1 MTPEADYELVL
12 GGATVRLRVSSASDV
27 GRVRKLN
34 EDSFLAALPV
44 ALVADGM
51 GGHAL
56 GDKAS
61 QAVVATFETIFRA
74 AAPTAPATVIS
85 AISRANNAV
94 RALTAE
100 GERARSV
107 AGTTLAGVAL
117 VDLGLST
124 DGGSGFYW
132 MAFNVGDSRLYSW
145 NGSAL
150 SQVSVDHS
158 AVQELVDQGLITH
171 EQAATHPER
180 NVITRAVGVDS
191 EVDADVWFTAV
202 GGRQLYLMCSDGL
215 TKEVDDEAIA
225 TLLREFDAD
234 RAVNPAERLV
244 SMALEAG
251 GTDNVTAVVVESEVL
266 GGMLPHAEVPVATLA
281 NSLGPD
287 SLEPD
292 SLEDT
297 LPMRKRNT

>member
-1 MTPEADYELVL
+1 MAPEADYELVL
-12 GGATVRLRVSSASDV
+12 GGAPARIRVWSASDV

-61 QAVVATFETIFRA
+61 QAVVATFETVFRA
-74 AAPTAPATVIS
+74 AAPTSPATVTS
-85 AISRANNAV
+85 AISRANAAV

-117 VDLGLST
+117 VDLGLPS
-124 DGGSGFYW
+124 GGGAGFHW
-132 MAFNVGDSRLYSW
+132 MAFNVGDSRVYSW
-145 NGSAL
+145 DGSAL
-150 SQVSVDHS
+150 GQVSIDHS

-180 NVITRAVGVDS
+180 NVITRAIGVDH
-191 EVDADVWFTAV
+191 EVDADVWFTPV
-202 GGRQLYLMCSDGL
+202 DGRQLYLMCSDGL

-244 SMALEAG
+244 ALALDAG
-251 GTDNVTAVVVESEVL
+251 GRDNVTAVVVESEIL
-266 GGMLPHAEVPVATLA
+266 GGTPPHAGASFA
-281 NSLGPD
+281 SL
-287 SLEPD
+287 PD

-297 LPMRKRNT
+297 LPMRKRHT

>member
-1 MTPEADYELVL
+1 MASDHELVL
-12 GGATVRLRVSSASDV
+12 GGATVRLRVSSASDL
-27 GRVRKLN
+27 GRVRKVN
-34 EDSFLAALPV
+34 EDSFLAAIPV

-51 GGHAL
+51 GGHL
-56 GDKAS
+56 RGDQAS
-61 QAVVATFETIFRA
+61 QAVVATFETVFHA
-74 AAPTAPATVIS
+74 AAPTVPETVIS
-85 AISRANNAV
+85 AISRANDAV

-117 VDLGLST
+117 VDLGLSSD
-124 DGGSGFYW
+124 DGAGFYW
-132 MAFNVGDSRLYSW
+132 MAFNVGDSRVYSW
-145 NGSAL
+145 DGSAL
-150 SQVSVDHS
+150 GQVSVDHS
-158 AVQELVDQGLITH
+158 AVQELVEKGLISR

-180 NVITRAVGVDS
+180 NVITRAIGVDD
-191 EVDADVWFTAV
+191 EADADVWFSPI

-215 TKEVDDEAIA
+215 TKEVDDAAIA
-225 TLLREFDAD
+225 AVFRELDAD
-234 RAVNPAERLV
+234 RTIDPAARLV

-266 GGMLPHAEVPVATLA
+266 GGMLPHAEVPVA
-281 NSLGPD
+281 SLPD
-287 SLEPD
+287 SLGPD